1 MDIPTLPP
9 AAPPG
14 QPALFRAAQEL
25 ETTFLAEMLRA
36 AGLGESGGSFGGS
49 FGGGAGEAHFRSFL
63 VDEQARGLVEAGG
76 IGLTESLFAALARQ
90 GHDG

>member
-1 MDIPTLPP
+1 MDIPTLPT

-36 AGLGESGGSFGGS
+36 AGLGESGGS